1 MQRHFPVTVACSNP
15 EISAIKSQN
24 GVVENYVFRSKNFF
38 GGKDPQNQMRTFY
51 APIGTHQVGKFGA
64 ITPTGHDDIG
74 QSTPDFWPPDFWPI
88 FEFQVLKNCWGQT
101 HPQ

>member
-1 MQRHFPVTVACSNP
+1 MAFWKTT
-15 EISAIKSQN
+15 
-24 GVVENYVFRSKNFF
+24 FF
-38 GGKDPQNQMRTFY
+38 GPKILGEKEPQNQMRTFY